1 MHSILFIH
9 SFSWAFGLFP
19 PFGACKVLWTVVCS
33 CVWVPAFWSS
43 GSVTPKW
50 NYPTVCH
57 SSCTIYR
64 SAFLSYAFVS
74 QASWCLLGRI
84 VSFLEALEENAPLS
98 REVLEAVCI
107 PWLMAPSFI
116 FKAISIT
123 FLSLSY
129 FCLHLKRTLRIIL
142 VPPG

>member
-1 MHSILFIH
+1 MLVCLGPCFLV
-9 SFSWAFGLFP
+9 FGVCDP
-19 PFGACKVLWTVVCS
+19 KVELPYCL
-33 CVWVPAFWSS
+33 PQQLHHL
-43 GSVTPKW
+43 PL
-50 NYPTVCH
+50 N
-57 SSCTIYR
+57 
-64 SAFLSYAFVS
+64 LSYAFVS